1 MKPNFEEFDQH
12 RDLSGGTSQQQRFEL
27 LSAYLDGEVTPA
39 ERRQVQQWLDTDP
52 QFQQLYVRLRHLQQA
67 VPRICVPPSGI
78 SSEALSQQ
86 VFHRTGRQRALR
98 LVWGGLAAA
107 MATGIFS
114 ILWFRNDFL
123 LPQRALLPQ
132 PTPKMEAEPLMI
144 ALNQPV
150 FDLSPEKKA
159 NPN

>member
-1 MKPNFEEFDQH
+1 MKPNFEDFERH
-12 RDLSGGTSQQQRFEL
+12 HDLSSGTSQQQRFEL
-27 LSAYLDGEVTPA
+27 LSAYLDGEVTLT

-52 QFQQLYVRLRHLQQA
+52 QFQQLYVRLRHLQQV
-67 VPRICVPPSGI
+67 VPRLPVPPSGI
-78 SSEALSQQ
+78 SSEELSQR
-86 VFHRTGRQRALR
+86 VLHSAGRQRVLR

-107 MATGIFS
+107 MVAGIFS
-114 ILWFRNDFL
+114 GLWLRNDSLF
-123 LPQRALLPQ
+123 PQRAKAPQ
-132 PTPKMEAEPLMI
+132 PVPRMESEPLMI